1 MPHHRKNTSLPALL
15 ILGLILAGAGPSHA
29 DEMSQIREPGVLRL
43 NVGPNGYPP
52 YMIIGPEGQY
62 SGIVWDVV
70 TRIAGRLDYRVV
82 PHKIPRKRVDTMIL
96 DGYID
101 ATPRAREW
109 TQKPERFLFTQ
120 PITHIREVFFTTR
133 DSAIVYNEP
142 SDIKGETVVT
152 HLGYR
157 YPELEPLFKS
167 GKAERFDVTKD
178 RDMFRFLLDAE
189 HFEVAV
195 ADEAVGR
202 WIIRKNG
209 WQDQIKVSDGAISN
223 FGYRL
228 MLSKD
233 WQTFVTDFDQE
244 LARMKDSGELSDI
257 LGQYR

>member
-1 MPHHRKNTSLPALL
+1 MHHRRKKFSFRILVVLTLTL
-15 ILGLILAGAGPSHA
+15 ITTGLVQAEETVTL
-29 DEMSQIREPGVLRL
+29 REAGVLRL

-52 YMIIGPEGQY
+52 YLIIAPDGKY

-70 TRIAGRLDYRVV
+70 TQIAGRLDYQVA
-82 PHKIPRKRVDTMIL
+82 PHQIPRKRVNQMIL

-109 TQKPERFLFTQ
+109 TEEPERFLFTQ
-120 PITHIREVFFTTR
+120 PITEIREVFFTTR
-133 DSAIVYNEP
+133 DNAFEYWEP
-142 SDIKGETVVT
+142 SDIEGETVVT

-157 YPELEPLFKS
+157 YPELEPLFEA
-167 GKAERFDVTKD
+167 GKAKRFDVAKD

-202 WIIRKNG
+202 WIIRNNG
-209 WQDQIKVSDGAISN
+209 WQNELKVSDGAISN

-228 MLSKD
+228 MLAPG
-233 WQTFVTDFDQE
+233 WQSFVEDFDRE
-244 LARMKDSGELSDI
+244 LVKMKATGELSAI
-257 LGQYR
+257 LNQYR